1 MIFVFLLPIRAQIAA
16 NSAANLLQRPPPV
29 HGLRRRD
36 PPVPAAG
43 RAMPQRPATGS
54 GKERRFPSRFFPCE
68 KAVTED
74 TRQRCKGA
82 GHDYPD
88 MRHAACCSGAQP
100 VRMKARMGIRK
111 PPVTPGTVPR
121 TGQRQDEG
129 KGGERRRRKSG
140 KARPMEGAPGRLP
153 QMRVRQKPITKKGL
167 QLSLQ
172 AFGFPGAEG
181 QN

>member
-1 MIFVFLLPIRAQIAA
+1 
-16 NSAANLLQRPPPV
+16 
-29 HGLRRRD
+29 
-36 PPVPAAG
+36 
-43 RAMPQRPATGS
+43 MPQRPATGS

-100 VRMKARMGIRK
+100 VRMKARMGIGK

-129 KGGERRRRKSG
+129 KGGERKVLLEEKPVWTALPGEYPHFRGSLLE
-140 KARPMEGAPGRLP
+140 EGAELP
-153 QMRVRQKPITKKGL
+153 PSQGKLDASTSSARQIALPPRIEPDGARKGVDGL
-167 QLSLQ
+167 PAEALDRPEDCRHGLASVHVHSSLT
-172 AFGFPGAEG
+172 
-181 QN
+181 